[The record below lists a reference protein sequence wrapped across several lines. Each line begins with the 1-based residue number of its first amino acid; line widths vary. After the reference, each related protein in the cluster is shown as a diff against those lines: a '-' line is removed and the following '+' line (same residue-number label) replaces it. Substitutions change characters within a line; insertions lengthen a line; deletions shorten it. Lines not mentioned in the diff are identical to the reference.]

1 MTDNAPVPQRVL
13 PAVRVVEVV
22 DDAGA
27 VEEVVVLVED
37 VVVAAVVAT
46 VVPEVVGA
54 VGRREPWLQ
63 PSVSAARTRAAG
75 PKCLTA
81 PAWHGRHAKMCY
93 ALR

>member
-1 MTDNAPVPQRVL
+1 
-13 PAVRVVEVV
+13 
-22 DDAGA
+22 
-27 VEEVVVLVED
+27 
-37 VVVAAVVAT
+37 
-46 VVPEVVGA
+46 VVGA